1 MKRLRLAPAAIAAA
15 AIVIL
20 SGCSGPIP
28 NRDPTGE
35 LFPTV
40 VGESLRE
47 ERVELPT
54 DLAGE
59 TVVLLVGYEQDAQF
73 DIDRWLMGI
82 LQAEVDANLLEVPTI
97 PGLMATMA
105 SGFIDDGMRGGIP
118 VEDWS
123 LVVTLYGS
131 SAQPVAEF
139 TGTTNG
145 QLARVL
151 VLDETGRVTWFD
163 DKGYS
168 ARKALDLARFV
179 SSPAEE

>member
-1 MKRLRLAPAAIAAA
+1 MQLTTLQAITAFVAISLLA
-15 AIVIL
+15 
-20 SGCSGPIP
+20 GCSNPIP

-35 LFPTV
+35 IFPTV
-40 VGESLRE
+40 AGESLRE
-47 ERVELPT
+47 ERVELPA
-54 DLAGE
+54 DLAGQ
-59 TVVLLVGYEQDAQF
+59 TAVLLIGYEQDAQF

-82 LQAEVDANLLEVPTI
+82 LQAEVDALILEVPTI

-123 LVVTLYGS
+123 IVVTLYGS
-131 SAQPVAEF
+131 AAKPVAEL

-145 QLARVL
+145 QIARVL
-151 VLDETGRVTWFD
+151 VLDAEGRVSWFD

-168 ARKALDLARFV
+168 PRKAIALAEFIT
-179 SSPAEE
+179 EQD

>member
-1 MKRLRLAPAAIAAA
+1 MGRVEPIKLAPLVAALAFLAA
-15 AIVIL
+15 
-20 SGCSGPIP
+20 CSNPIP

-54 DLAGE
+54 DLAGQ
-59 TVVLLVGYEQDAQF
+59 TAVLLIGYEQEAQF

-82 LQAEVDANLLEVPTI
+82 LQAEVDAQILEVPTI

-123 LVVTLYGS
+123 VVVTLYGS
-131 SAQPVAEF
+131 AAEPVAEL

-145 QLARVL
+145 QIARVL
-151 VLDETGRVTWFD
+151 VLNEDGRVSWFD

-168 ARKALDLARFV
+168 PRKALALAEFV
-179 SSPAEE
+179 SSPAIE

>member
-1 MKRLRLAPAAIAAA
+1 MRCAAIICA
-15 AIVIL
+15 VGIL
-20 SGCSGPIP
+20 AGCSNPIP

-35 LFPTV
+35 IFPTV

-47 ERVELPT
+47 ERVELPA
-54 DLAGE
+54 DLAGQNA
-59 TVVLLVGYEQDAQF
+59 VLLVGYEQDAQF

-82 LQAEVDANLLEVPTI
+82 LQAEVDAQLLEIPTI
-97 PGLMATMA
+97 PGLMASMA

-123 LVVTLYGS
+123 VVVTLYGS
-131 SAQPVAEF
+131 AAKPVAEF

-145 QLARVL
+145 QIARVL
-151 VLDETGRVTWFD
+151 VLDKKGQVTWFD

-168 ARKALDLARFV
+168 PRKALALAEFV
-179 SSPAEE
+179 AGQD

>member
-1 MKRLRLAPAAIAAA
+1 MPLRTSAATTLLLAAA
-15 AIVIL
+15 CLA
-20 SGCSGPIP
+20 GCSNPIP

-40 VGESLRE
+40 IGQSLE
-47 ERVELPT
+47 EQRVELPT
-54 DLAGE
+54 DLAGQ
-59 TVVLLVGYEQDAQF
+59 TAVLLVGYEQDAQF

-82 LQAEVDANLLEVPTI
+82 LQAEVDAQILEIPTI
-97 PGLMATMA
+97 PSLVATMA

-123 LVVTLYGS
+123 VVVTLYGS
-131 SAQPVAEF
+131 AAKPVAEL

-145 QLARVL
+145 QIARVL
-151 VLDETGRVTWFD
+151 VLDAQGRVSWFD

-168 ARKALDLARFV
+168 ARKAIALAEFV
-179 SSPAEE
+179 ARKE